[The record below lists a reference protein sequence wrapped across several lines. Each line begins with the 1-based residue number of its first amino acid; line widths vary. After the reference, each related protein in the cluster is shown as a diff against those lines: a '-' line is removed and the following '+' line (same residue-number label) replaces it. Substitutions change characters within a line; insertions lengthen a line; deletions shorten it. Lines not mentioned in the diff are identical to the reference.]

1 MLLILLAGA
10 AFASLLYAHKAFQ
23 KYLLIYY
30 LGGVIFALTSSIEVF
45 WFFDQ
50 FHDGDQDYFIAAARD
65 FMDSGIHQNDIDFSY
80 FFYKLFVFLASPFYD
95 YLLIGIFAKI
105 CFALIWGLT
114 LFSFFNQVSFSKRE
128 SLILLLLISIG
139 WYFSTFVLRDGF
151 AALGFMTFFAGIS
164 ISPKRWSWVIFGI
177 LLLVVTRVHIAILIV
192 PSLLLLW
199 LIHSIKLKISPSY
212 FVVGIFLLGLIF
224 YKVAPI
230 PKAIVAP
237 LGIILLPDGESAE
250 GALPYPRSELALTYL
265 EGDQKA
271 KDTMIGFWVSR
282 FPSIFY
288 EPNPFRYF
296 IWPFMGEFGKETFI
310 QMLVKSIS
318 SFSSILVLGVFLST
332 FLIDRDTFYSNL
344 GDIYLLLT
352 LCLFFV
358 GSVYAI
364 KYFGMTTRIY
374 YGFLTGYLSLF
385 FFKPVSNRMLNN
397 NLYPVLILLVAMNLM
412 YFILKPFDWIWNYL

>member
-1 MLLILLAGA
+1 MFLILLVA
-10 AFASLLYAHKAFQ
+10 AALASLLYAQKAF
-23 KYLLIYY
+23 KSYLLIYY
-30 LGGVIFALTSSIEVF
+30 LGGITFTLASSVEVF

-50 FHDGDQDYFIAAARD
+50 FHDGDQDFFISAAMD
-65 FMDSGIHQNDIDFSY
+65 FNDQGIKINDLDFSY
-80 FFYKLFVFLASPFYD
+80 FFYKLFVYLVSPFND
-95 YLLIGIFAKI
+95 YMVMGIFAKI
-105 CFALIWGLT
+105 CFTLMWGLT
-114 LFSFFNQVSFSKRE
+114 LFFLFNQATFSNKE

-151 AALGFMTFFAGIS
+151 AALGFLSFFAGIS
-164 ISPKRWSWVIFGI
+164 TTPKRWSWVVFGI
-177 LLLVVTRVHIAILIV
+177 LLLIFTRIHIPLMFI
-192 PSLLLLW
+192 PSLLMVW
-199 LIHSIKLKISPSY
+199 VIRSIKWKISPSY
-212 FVVGIFLLGLIF
+212 FVIGFFLLGLLV

-230 PKAIVAP
+230 PRAIVAP
-237 LGIILLPDGESAE
+237 LGILLLPDGESAE
-250 GALPYPRSELALTYL
+250 GALPYPRRELALTYV

-296 IWPFMGEFGKETFI
+296 FWPFMGEFGKETFV
-310 QMLVKSIS
+310 QMIVKSFS
-318 SFSSILVLGVFLST
+318 AFSSILVLSVFLST
-332 FLIDRDTFYSNL
+332 FLIDRNTFYANF
-344 GDIYLLLT
+344 GAIFLLLT

-374 YGFLTGYLSLF
+374 YGFLTGYLAMF
-385 FFKPVSNRMLNN
+385 FFKPISNEMLNN
-397 NLYPVLILLVAMNLM
+397 NLYPILILMVVGNLF